1 MATGPE
7 LVETVKDLTELATL
21 SMQAM
26 VIFDDFD
33 DKVAGKDDLLR
44 RMALTKEQIEATLQ
58 GLREIVNATHTA
70 RDQSLSGGCF
80 ASHSW
85 CARAVRKLT
94 ILCRFCDSSSPTCRL
109 RTEWQPSSWLRGN

>member
-1 MATGPE
+1 MATGPV
-7 LVETVKDLTELATL
+7 LVETVEDLTELATL

-58 GLREIVNATHTA
+58 GLREIVNAAHTA
-70 RDQSLSGGCF
+70 RNQACQEVALQVTRGVPELSENWQSFVGFVTAL
-80 ASHSW
+80 AQL
-85 CARAVRKLT
+85 V
-94 ILCRFCDSSSPTCRL
+94 D
-109 RTEWQPSSWLRGN
+109 